1 MFDIGWSE
9 MLVIAI
15 VIIVVVGPK
24 ELPGMLRTFG
34 RTTSKLRVMANDF
47 RKQFDEALKEAELDD
62 VRKLADD
69 VRSLNPANQVRDAL
83 SPVQKAVQD
92 VKAGLDSA
100 LNPLS
105 TPAPA
110 KVDDKTTPSEA
121 LADKPVSS
129 ASADVPASEPAV
141 AEPAKPDETN
151 KTGGAAS

>member
-83 SPVQKAVQD
+83 SPVQKAAQD

-100 LNPLS
+100 LNPLA
-105 TPAPA
+105 TPAPN
-110 KVDDKTTPSEA
+110 KIDESTSPSQSLDAASVSQSVSDA
-121 LADKPVSS
+121 LPSNQ
-129 ASADVPASEPAV
+129 PV
-141 AEPAKPDETN
+141 AEPVKAEEPT
-151 KTGGAAS
+151 KTGGAA